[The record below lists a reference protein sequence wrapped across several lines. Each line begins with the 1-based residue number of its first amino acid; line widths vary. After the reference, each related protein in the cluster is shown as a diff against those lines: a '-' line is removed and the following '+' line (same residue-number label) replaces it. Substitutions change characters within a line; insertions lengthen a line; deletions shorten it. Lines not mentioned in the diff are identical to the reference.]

1 MSTKVRIHQIQA
13 LRAVAATLVVL
24 FHAKLAPGGF
34 IGVDIFYVISGYL
47 ITGII
52 VKEITLSGA
61 FNYRN
66 FFLRRAKRLLPASIS
81 VLVLTA
87 LAAWFF
93 LPPTIRSSL
102 GQDIFAASIYI
113 SNYLFAWWQNDY
125 QNLNATPSPVIHYWS
140 LAVEEQFYLLWPLI
154 IFTLW
159 KMGRQRLVF
168 RGVLAITTASFLFSI
183 YLTNAAP
190 IWAFY
195 SLPTR
200 AWELGIGALLL
211 FIPKEVLEKN
221 SVTRTLIVWLST
233 ISLLYGVIRFSDSTP
248 FPGTAALYPTLAT
261 ALLIALIRAWPPIL
275 NDFSRMRFVQWLGE
289 ISYPFYLWHWPL
301 LVIPSTRFGRPLT
314 LVERLLLIALTALA
328 ADLTHRFIEKPFSLK
343 KLSNRQTTNFAA
355 AATLSGVIV
364 ASAILLTT
372 KDEISLPNG
381 RSISIAAIMQKP
393 KIYDD
398 ECHANYGDK
407 TSGECLYGDK
417 TSDRKIV
424 LYGDSHAAQWFPALE
439 KIANDEGIALI
450 SLTKSAC
457 PAVEVTR
464 IESGAFKNS
473 DCNAWRKNAIAR
485 IKELKP
491 EAVLMSSFQHFEYPK
506 SYSSR
511 DLWWFEGQRT
521 LYRSLVGSSP
531 KLIYI
536 SDTPKPQRDIPS
548 CLATAK
554 ADECDGSERSDPRV
568 AGGFIALDPTP
579 FLCEDSCPAIVDGV
593 VAYRD
598 ASHISV
604 DMSAALS
611 DDLRDFL
618 RSKGVI

>member
-1 MSTKVRIHQIQA
+1 MSSKVRIHQIQA
-13 LRAVAATLVVL
+13 LRAIAATLVVL

-81 VLVLTA
+81 VLILTA
-87 LAAWFF
+87 IAAWLF

-159 KMGRQRLVF
+159 KIGRQRVVF
-168 RGVLAITTASFLFSI
+168 RGVLGITILSFLFSLF
-183 YLTNAAP
+183 LTNAAP

-200 AWELGIGALLL
+200 AWELGVGALLI
-211 FIPKEVLEKN
+211 FIPNVRLEKR
-221 SVTRTLIVWLST
+221 SVSRTIIVWLSALT
-233 ISLLYGVIRFSDSTP
+233 LLYGVVRFSDNTP
-248 FPGTAALYPTLAT
+248 FPGTAALYPIFAT
-261 ALLIALIRAWPPIL
+261 ALLIALIRSWPPIL
-275 NDFSRMRFVQWLGE
+275 NDFSRLRFVQWLGE

-314 LVERLLLIALTALA
+314 LIERFLLIALTALA
-328 ADLTHRFIEKPFSLK
+328 ADLTHRFIEKPFSK
-343 KLSNRQTTNFAA
+343 KRLTNQQTTRFAI
-355 AATLSGVIV
+355 AATLSGILV
-364 ASAILLTT
+364 ASGILLTT
-372 KDEISLPNG
+372 KDDISLPNG
-381 RSISIAAIMQKP
+381 RSVSLAAVMQKP

-398 ECHANYGDK
+398 GCHANYGNK
-407 TSGECLYGDK
+407 NSAECLYGDVNSK
-417 TSDRKIV
+417 RKIV

-439 KIANDEGIALI
+439 KIAIDEGFALI
-450 SLTKSAC
+450 SFTKSAC
-457 PAVEVTR
+457 PAVEVDR
-464 IESGAFKNS
+464 VNSGAFKNS
-473 DCNAWRKNAIAR
+473 DCNAWRANSIKR
-485 IKELKP
+485 IKALNP
-491 EAVLMSSFQHFEYPK
+491 EVVIMSSFQHFSYPQR
-506 SYSSR
+506 YSSR
-511 DLWWFEGQRT
+511 DAWWFEGQRS
-521 LYRSLVGSSP
+521 LYTKVLNSAP

-554 ADECDGSERSDPRV
+554 ADECDANEKSDPRV
-568 AGGFIALDPTP
+568 AGGFVSLDPTP
-579 FLCEDSCPAIVDGV
+579 WLCADSCPAIVDGI

-611 DDLRDFL
+611 DDLREFL
-618 RSKGVI
+618 RSNGII

>member
-1 MSTKVRIHQIQA
+1 LSSKVRIHQIQA
-13 LRAVAATLVVL
+13 LRAIAATLVVL

-81 VLVLTA
+81 VLILTA
-87 LAAWFF
+87 IGAWLF

-102 GQDIFAASIYI
+102 GQDILAASIYI

-159 KMGRQRLVF
+159 KIGRQRLVF
-168 RGVLAITTASFLFSI
+168 RGVLAITITSFIFSL
-183 YLTNAAP
+183 YLTSVAP

-200 AWELGIGALLL
+200 AWELGVGALLL
-211 FIPKEVLEKN
+211 FIPKNLLEKS
-221 SVTRTLIVWLST
+221 SVSRTIIIWASVATLF
-233 ISLLYGVIRFSDSTP
+233 YGVIRFSDNTA
-248 FPGTAALYPTLAT
+248 FPGTAALYPVIAT
-261 ALLIALIRAWPPIL
+261 ALLIGLIRSWPPIL
-275 NDFSRMRFVQWLGE
+275 NDFSRLRFVQWLGE

-301 LVIPSTRFGRPLT
+301 LVIPSTRFGRPLS
-314 LVERLLLIALTALA
+314 LLERFLLIALTALA
-328 ADLTHRFIEKPFSLK
+328 ADLTHRFIEKPFSK
-343 KLSNRQTTNFAA
+343 TKLTNRQTSRFAI
-355 AATLSGVIV
+355 AATLSGVLV
-364 ASAILLTT
+364 ASGILLTT
-372 KDEISLPNG
+372 KDDISLPNG
-381 RSISIAAIMQKP
+381 RSVSLAAVMQKP

-398 ECHANYGDK
+398 GCHANYGNK
-407 TSGECLYGDK
+407 NSPECLYGDVNA
-417 TSDRKIV
+417 DRKVV

-439 KIANDEGIALI
+439 KIANDEGFALI

-457 PAVEVTR
+457 PAVEVER
-464 IESGAFKNS
+464 INSGAFKNS
-473 DCNAWRKNAIAR
+473 DCNAWRENSIKR
-485 IKELKP
+485 INDLNP
-491 EAVLMSSFQHFEYPK
+491 DAVIMSGFQHFAYPQRF
-506 SYSSR
+506 SSR
-511 DLWWFEGQRT
+511 DSWWFAGQRT
-521 LYRSLVGSSP
+521 LYSKVQNSAP

-536 SDTPKPQRDIPS
+536 SDTPKPKRDIPS

-554 ADECDGSERSDPRV
+554 SNECDENEKSDPRV
-568 AGGFIALDPTP
+568 AGGFISLDPTSW
-579 FLCEDSCPAIVDGV
+579 LCSDTCPAIVDGI

-604 DMSAALS
+604 EMSAALS
-611 DDLRDFL
+611 DNLRDFL
-618 RSKGVI
+618 RSNGVI

>member
-1 MSTKVRIHQIQA
+1 
-13 LRAVAATLVVL
+13 
-24 FHAKLAPGGF
+24 
-34 IGVDIFYVISGYL
+34 
-47 ITGII
+47 
-52 VKEITLSGA
+52 
-61 FNYRN
+61 
-66 FFLRRAKRLLPASIS
+66 
-81 VLVLTA
+81 
-87 LAAWFF
+87 
-93 LPPTIRSSL
+93 
-102 GQDIFAASIYI
+102 
-113 SNYLFAWWQNDY
+113 
-125 QNLNATPSPVIHYWS
+125 
-140 LAVEEQFYLLWPLI
+140 
-154 IFTLW
+154 
-159 KMGRQRLVF
+159 
-168 RGVLAITTASFLFSI
+168 
-183 YLTNAAP
+183 
-190 IWAFY
+190 
-195 SLPTR
+195 
-200 AWELGIGALLL
+200 
-211 FIPKEVLEKN
+211 
-221 SVTRTLIVWLST
+221 
-233 ISLLYGVIRFSDSTP
+233 
-248 FPGTAALYPTLAT
+248 
-261 ALLIALIRAWPPIL
+261 
-275 NDFSRMRFVQWLGE
+275 MRFVQWLGE
-289 ISYPFYLWHWPL
+289 ISYPFYLWHWPF

-343 KLSNRQTTNFAA
+343 KLSSRQTTNFAV
-355 AATLSGVIV
+355 AATLSGVMV

-372 KDEISLPNG
+372 EDEISLPNG

-611 DDLRDFL
+611 DELRDFL

>member
-13 LRAVAATLVVL
+13 LRAIAATLVVL

-81 VLVLTA
+81 VLILTA
-87 LAAWFF
+87 IGAWLF

-102 GQDIFAASIYI
+102 GQDILAASIYI

-159 KMGRQRLVF
+159 KIGRQRLVL
-168 RGVLAITTASFLFSI
+168 RGVLAITITSFIFSL
-183 YLTNAAP
+183 YLTSVAP

-200 AWELGIGALLL
+200 AWELGVGALLL
-211 FIPKEVLEKN
+211 FIPKNLLEKK
-221 SVTRTLIVWLST
+221 SVSRTIIIWASVATLF
-233 ISLLYGVIRFSDSTP
+233 YGVIRFSDNTP
-248 FPGTAALYPTLAT
+248 FPGTAALYPVIAT
-261 ALLIALIRAWPPIL
+261 ALLIGLIRSWPPIL
-275 NDFSRMRFVQWLGE
+275 NDFSRLRFVQWLGE

-314 LVERLLLIALTALA
+314 LLERFLLIALTALA
-328 ADLTHRFIEKPFSLK
+328 ADLTHRFIEKPFSRT
-343 KLSNRQTTNFAA
+343 KLTNRQTGKFAI
-355 AATLSGVIV
+355 AATLSGVLV
-364 ASAILLTT
+364 ASGILLTT
-372 KDEISLPNG
+372 KDDISLPNG
-381 RSISIAAIMQKP
+381 RSVSLAAVIQKP

-398 ECHANYGDK
+398 GCHTNYGEK
-407 TSGECLYGDK
+407 KSPECLYGDVN
-417 TSDRKIV
+417 SDRKFV

-439 KIANDEGIALI
+439 KIANDEGFALI

-457 PAVEVTR
+457 PAVEVER
-464 IESGAFKNS
+464 VNSGAFKNS
-473 DCNAWRKNAIAR
+473 DCKAWRENSIKR
-485 IKELKP
+485 INELNP
-491 EAVLMSSFQHFEYPK
+491 DAVIMSGFQHFAHPQ
-506 SYSSR
+506 SFSSR
-511 DLWWFEGQRT
+511 DSWWFAGQRT
-521 LYRSLVGSSP
+521 LYSKVQNSAP

-536 SDTPKPQRDIPS
+536 SDTPKPKRDIPS

-554 ADECDGSERSDPRV
+554 SNECDENEKSDPRV
-568 AGGFIALDPTP
+568 AGGFISLDPTSW
-579 FLCEDSCPAIVDGV
+579 LCSDTCPAIVDGI

-604 DMSAALS
+604 EMSAALS
-611 DDLRDFL
+611 DNLRDFL
-618 RSKGVI
+618 RSNGVI